1 MAGLREHKKRATREA
16 LSWAALRL
24 AVERGVEN
32 VLVEDIA
39 AAAEVSPRTFNNY
52 FASKYEA
59 IVWRELDRMIQIG
72 DLLRARP
79 ADEPL
84 WDSVTHA
91 VLEIYGGVDADTTP
105 DRKWLDGV
113 KVLVSSPALAGEM
126 LKIDSVV
133 QQALAKAIADRIG
146 VSVDKD
152 MYPQVVAGA
161 VAAACSVAQMRWI
174 ESDPP
179 VALGPLMRNALRILT
194 ELPGGKS

>member
-1 MAGLREHKKRATREA
+1 VAGLREHKKRATREA

-59 IVWRELDRMIQIG
+59 IVWRELDRMLQVG

-79 ADEPL
+79 QAEPL
-84 WDSVTHA
+84 WDSITWA
-91 VLEIYGGVDADTTP
+91 VVEVYGGADADTTP
-105 DRKWLDGV
+105 DRKWLEGV
-113 KVLVSSPALAGEM
+113 KVLVSSPALMGEL
-126 LKIDSVV
+126 LKVDSAM
-133 QQALAKAIADRIG
+133 QQALAEAIAERLG

-152 MYPQVVAGA
+152 MYPRVVAGA
-161 VAAACSVAQMRWI
+161 VSAACGVAQMQWI

-179 VALGPLMRNALRILT
+179 VPLGPLMRDALRILT
-194 ELPGGKS
+194 ELPGGKP